1 MTYNQF
7 LKERLKNE
15 PQTKSTVIDETSV
28 KDQVER
34 HERCPYCGSHHVIDN
49 ETTEPELG
57 NREKIGLDD
66 SAPKAVV
73 DAPEGLT
80 EHQKALYDAVV
91 NRFTAKK
98 VEKFISEQMDHIN
111 LKRQLAEGIR
121 FLFDEKGNPPANAPL
136 EDIVSVR
143 KKIETDIQLLESI
156 CSAMR
161 SHLAMVKEAEEMAFD
176 LVSSQDKK

>member
-1 MTYNQF
+1 MAYNQF
-7 LKERLKNE
+7 LRERLKNE
-15 PQTKSTVIDETSV
+15 PQTKSIIIDERSA
-28 KDQVER
+28 KGQVDR
-34 HERCPYCGSHHVIDN
+34 N
-49 ETTEPELG
+49 ETPGPQLG
-57 NREKIGLDD
+57 NRKKIGLND

-80 EHQKALYDAVV
+80 AHQKALYDAVV

-111 LKRQLAEGIR
+111 LKRQLSKGIR

-143 KKIETDIQLLESI
+143 KKIEADIQLLEAI

-161 SHLAMVKEAEEMAFD
+161 SHLAMVKEAEEMAFE
-176 LVSSQDKK
+176 LVSSQDRK